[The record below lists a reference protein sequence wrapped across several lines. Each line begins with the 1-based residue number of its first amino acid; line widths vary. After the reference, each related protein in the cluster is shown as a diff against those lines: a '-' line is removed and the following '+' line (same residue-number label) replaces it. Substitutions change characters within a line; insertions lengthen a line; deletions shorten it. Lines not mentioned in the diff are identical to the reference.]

1 MYWFGH
7 EISMILFNFSLK
19 PKYVRIVLHECIAD
33 SSSSLVFS
41 ISSPWLRAKQNRTGL
56 AFDLHFHVFLL
67 SDSTYSKQYK
77 DRPRKSHILGF
88 LWLEATTFLA

>member
-1 MYWFGH
+1 
-7 EISMILFNFSLK
+7 MILFNFSLK

-56 AFDLHFHVFLL
+56 AVDLHFHFFCYLIVHIASNTKIGPESLIFWAF
-67 SDSTYSKQYK
+67 YGSKQ
-77 DRPRKSHILGF
+77 LLF
-88 LWLEATTFLA
+88 